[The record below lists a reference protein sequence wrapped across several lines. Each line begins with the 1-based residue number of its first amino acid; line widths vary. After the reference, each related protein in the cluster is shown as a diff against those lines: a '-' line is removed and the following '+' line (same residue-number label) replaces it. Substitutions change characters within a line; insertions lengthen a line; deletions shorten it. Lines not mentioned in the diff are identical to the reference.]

1 MTDTEKTEIINAII
15 AHLKANSATIS
26 QLTNINSLT
35 NRDYFE
41 VAGGKRISYISLR
54 DALKEY
60 ISPLILADFRNAI
73 SGKQNAEEGKGLS
86 TNDYTDADKAK
97 LEGIDDG
104 ANDYVHP
111 ATHSAEMI
119 TETDEKLFFT
129 PAERQKLQGLEN
141 VPADWVGTQSEYNA
155 LTAKDAG
162 RWYFI
167 TDGDEVVAVYRGAT
181 LIHATANLVGQFAAD
196 SLPDDW
202 YWWPNGVKTALP
214 VDPATCRFSFYYPT
228 AITGELRFYDSADPK
243 SSRLI
248 SLERIPT
255 LGSKLKLDYMPDCK
269 VMPTFDCP
277 AMESLTYVLIGRTW
291 APTRLHFKNTDKVKA
306 LGMMLNVQRG
316 QLKIL
321 TGFDCTSLFKVEDL
335 AFSINGAAYMPLTNL
350 GKAAAATTFDL
361 RNKNW
366 GDDTIV
372 AGARQTLVDSLL
384 TNSFDRA
391 AAGYGTLTLQLS
403 PEALARLTSD
413 EVAAITA
420 KGYTLTSAS

>member
-181 LIHATANLVGQFAAD
+181 LIHATANLVGQFADD
-196 SLPDDW
+196 SVPEDW
-202 YWWPNGVKTALP
+202 YWWPNGIKTALP
-214 VDPATCRFSFYYPT
+214 VDPATGRFAAYYPG
-228 AITGELRFYDSADPK
+228 IVDGNIRFYDPASPK
-243 SSRLI
+243 NSRLVSI
-248 SLERIPT
+248 ERIPYC
-255 LGSKLKLDYMPDCK
+255 SQKLDLDYLPECKIYPVLDFEWKTESSYM
-269 VMPTFDCP
+269 
-277 AMESLTYVLIGRTW
+277 LIGRSN
-291 APTRLHFKNTDKVKA
+291 APARLAFKDTGQITT
-306 LGMMLNVQRG
+306 LEMMLNIQKG

-321 TGFDCTSLFKVEDL
+321 TGFDCAALYNTSGQP
-335 AFSINGAAYMPLTNL
+335 FSVNGAAYMPLTNI
-350 GKAAAATTFDL
+350 GKAQAAATLDL

-384 TNSFDRA
+384 TYSYDRV
-391 AAGYGTLTLQLS
+391 AAGYGTTTLRLS
-403 PEALARLTSD
+403 PQAFARLTAE

-420 KGYTLTSAS
+420 KGYTISAE

>member
-1 MTDTEKTEIINAII
+1 MNTDITIEKITIAELDSAESINGNMIFPA
-15 AHLKANSATIS
+15 ANGAADVGVTVA
-26 QLTNINSLT
+26 QLRNYINSFVSQIT
-35 NRDYFE
+35 
-41 VAGGKRISYISLR
+41 
-54 DALKEY
+54 
-60 ISPLILADFRNAI
+60 
-73 SGKQNAEEGKGLS
+73 EEER
-86 TNDYTDADKAK
+86 AK
-97 LEGIDDG
+97 L
-104 ANDYVHP
+104 
-111 ATHSAEMI
+111 S
-119 TETDEKLFFT
+119 
-129 PAERQKLQGLEN
+129 GLEN
-141 VPADWVGTQSEYNA
+141 APADWRGTQAEYDA
-155 LTAKDAG
+155 LTARDAG
-162 RWYFI
+162 RWYMVQ
-167 TDGDEVVAVYRGAT
+167 DASGAVVAVYRGDA
-181 LIHATANLVGQFAAD
+181 LISAEPNCVGEFAAD

-255 LGSKLKLDYMPDCK
+255 LGSKLSLDYMPDCK

-277 AMESLTYVLIGRTW
+277 AMESLMYVLLGRTW

-306 LGMMLNVQRG
+306 LEMMLNVQRG

-321 TGFDCTSLFKVEDL
+321 TGLDCSSLLRAENC
-335 AFSINGAAYMPLTNL
+335 AFSVYGPAYMPLMNL

-361 RNKNW
+361 RNTHW

-420 KGYTLTSAS
+420 KGYTLTSVS

>member
-1 MTDTEKTEIINAII
+1 MTSNELQEIVNTVKQSLQGDAKTILQLPEATSVAETDNIEIG
-15 AHLKANSATIS
+15 
-26 QLTNINSLT
+26 
-35 NRDYFE
+35 
-41 VAGGKRISYISLR
+41 GGKRCSFGTMKTSL
-54 DALKEY
+54 
-60 ISPLILADFRNAI
+60 F
-73 SGKQNAEEGKGLS
+73 
-86 TNDYTDADKAK
+86 
-97 LEGIDDG
+97 
-104 ANDYVHP
+104 
-111 ATHSAEMI
+111 
-119 TETDEKLFFT
+119 
-129 PAERQKLQGLEN
+129 
-141 VPADWVGTQSEYNA
+141 ADWSGTQSEYNA
-155 LTAKDAG
+155 LTSYDAG

-167 TDGDEVVAVYRGAT
+167 VNDDAVIALYRGSSLVWAEP
-181 LIHATANLVGQFAAD
+181 NCVGQFSDD

-255 LGSKLKLDYMPDCK
+255 LGSKLSLDYMPDCK

-306 LGMMLNVQRG
+306 LEMMLNIQKG

-321 TGFDCTSLFKVEDL
+321 TGFDCAALYNTSGQP
-335 AFSINGAAYMPLTNL
+335 FSINGAAYMPLTNL

-384 TNSFDRA
+384 TDSFDRA

-403 PEALARLTSD
+403 AEAFARLTSD

-420 KGYTLTSAS
+420 KGYTITLHSTTP

>member
-1 MTDTEKTEIINAII
+1 MIDSKKRLSELPTSLEIDDLYTLGVNAQNEGVKIP
-15 AHLKANSATIS
+15 LKPLFDIKLSSWHGSQNDYN
-26 QLTNINSLT
+26 QLTHYDS
-35 NRDYFE
+35 
-41 VAGGKRISYISLR
+41 
-54 DALKEY
+54 
-60 ISPLILADFRNAI
+60 FR
-73 SGKQNAEEGKGLS
+73 
-86 TNDYTDADKAK
+86 
-97 LEGIDDG
+97 
-104 ANDYVHP
+104 
-111 ATHSAEMI
+111 M
-119 TETDEKLFFT
+119 
-129 PAERQKLQGLEN
+129 
-141 VPADWVGTQSEYNA
+141 
-155 LTAKDAG
+155 
-162 RWYFI
+162 YFI
-167 TDGDEVVAVYRGAT
+167 ENDDTIVAIYKGNK
-181 LIHATANLVGQFAAD
+181 LIFAIPNMVGEFAAD

-255 LGSKLKLDYMPDCK
+255 LGSKLNLDYMPDCK

-277 AMESLTYVLIGRTW
+277 AMESLMYVLIGRTW

-306 LGMMLNVQRG
+306 LEMMLNVQIG

-321 TGFDCTSLFKVEDL
+321 TGFDCTSLL
-335 AFSINGAAYMPLTNL
+335 RAGNCAFSVNGPAYMPLMNL

-391 AAGYGTLTLQLS
+391 AAGYGPLTLQLS